1 MCQIKVTKDEVA
13 LANGHSLL
21 ADEEFAKMF
30 EGGFPRTIEHMD
42 VVVAGI
48 SEVPGDLPTYA
59 SCSAVLFKLIAK
71 SAFSVVKI
79 SSEEFNDL
87 LDRFT
92 MAFHII
98 KGIKFTVVTK
108 LKVNTCTEDKIVN
121 MCLDLNITYMS
132 SDNGIAYMK
141 LHNFTRNTKC
151 ILTLELSTG
160 VIHGDHMHILH

>member
-1 MCQIKVTKDEVA
+1 M
-13 LANGHSLL
+13 
-21 ADEEFAKMF
+21 
-30 EGGFPRTIEHMD
+30 
-42 VVVAGI
+42 
-48 SEVPGDLPTYA
+48 
-59 SCSAVLFKLIAK
+59 LFKLIVK

-79 SSEEFNDL
+79 NSEEFNDL

-108 LKVNTCTEDKIVN
+108 LKVNTLVQKTKIVDV
-121 MCLDLNITYMS
+121 CLDLNITYTS

-160 VIHGDHMHILH
+160 VIHDDHMHTTLNCTNEQLYILFSMCMHARPHKEPQDEAIASDHNHRINVNVYKAMYIEQSVTFYI

>member
-1 MCQIKVTKDEVA
+1 MGI
-13 LANGHSLL
+13 LP
-21 ADEEFAKMF
+21 DEEFAKML
-30 EGGFPRTIEHMD
+30 EEGFPRTIEHMD

-92 MAFHII
+92 VAFHIL
-98 KGIKFTVVTK
+98 KGIKFTVVIN
-108 LKVNTCTEDKIVN
+108 LKINTCTEDKIVDL
-121 MCLDLNITYMS
+121 CLDLNITYTS
-132 SDNGIAYMK
+132 SDNGLAYI
-141 LHNFTRNTKC
+141 HEATQFYRNTKC

-160 VIHGDHMHILH
+160 VIHDDHMHILHSK